1 MKALT
6 QTDSGKAFEYQI
18 AIELELYLN
27 KPFLDST
34 AKIVAQKAYFAHS
47 QTEQD
52 KIRRAANEAV
62 VFLCCHDERFK
73 NTVSITL
80 QDDKEGMAGDVRDVI
95 INLLDGG
102 QIGISAKNR
111 HEVIKHSRLSDKID
125 FGKEWAEHS
134 CSLDYFKRIKPV
146 FNDLR
151 AKEKEKI
158 LFRDIPDKVN
168 RYYLPILMAFEDELR
183 WLCEDYGR
191 SFVVRIFQYLLGRYD
206 FYKVIK
212 ENGHVAIHSF
222 NITGELKWGHKWKI
236 PDRIDSITRKRGSSN
251 TLIVSF
257 TGGWQLSFRIHNA
270 SSRVEPSL
278 KFDIQFIGMPQS
290 INRHVIEINQ
300 KILES
305 GDF

>member
-1 MKALT
+1 MNNLT

-18 AIELELYLN
+18 AFELGLYLD

-34 AKIVAQKAYFAHS
+34 AKAVAQKAYFTHS
-47 QTEQD
+47 QIEQD
-52 KIRRAANEAV
+52 KIQRAANEAV

-73 NTVSITL
+73 NAVFITL
-80 QDDKEGMAGDVRDVI
+80 QDDKEGITGDVRDIVV
-95 INLLDGG
+95 NLLDGG

-111 HEVIKHSRLSDKID
+111 HEAIKHSRLSDKID
-125 FGKEWAEHS
+125 FGKEWADYS
-134 CSLDYFKRIKPV
+134 CSSDYIKRIKPV
-146 FNDLR
+146 FDDLR
-151 AKEKEKI
+151 AKKKEGL

-183 WLCEDYGR
+183 RLCEDYGQH
-191 SFVVRIFQYLLGRYD
+191 FVTRMFQYLLGRHD

-222 NITGELKWGHKWKI
+222 NINGELKWGHKWKI

-270 SSRVEPSL
+270 SSRIEPSL

-290 INRHVIEINQ
+290 INRHIIEINQ
-300 KILES
+300 KIIEPV
-305 GDF
+305 